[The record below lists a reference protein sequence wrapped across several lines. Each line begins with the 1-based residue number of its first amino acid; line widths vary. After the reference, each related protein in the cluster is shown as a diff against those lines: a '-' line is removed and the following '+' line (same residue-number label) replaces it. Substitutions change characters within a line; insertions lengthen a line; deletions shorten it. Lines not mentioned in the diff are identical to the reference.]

1 MNKIDEKNFLTFLKS
16 QQSTKM
22 DSMPKMSRLN
32 KINFL
37 MNLLLDKSYEN
48 SQKMKFIPTLLLN
61 KLQNIL
67 NCFFTRYTLPIF
79 S

>member
-1 MNKIDEKNFLTFLKS
+1 MNKIDEKIFLTFLKS

-22 DSMPKMSRLN
+22 DSIPKMSRLN

-48 SQKMKFIPTLLLN
+48 SQKMKFIA
-61 KLQNIL
+61 
-67 NCFFTRYTLPIF
+67 FIF
-79 S
+79 PEICQKN